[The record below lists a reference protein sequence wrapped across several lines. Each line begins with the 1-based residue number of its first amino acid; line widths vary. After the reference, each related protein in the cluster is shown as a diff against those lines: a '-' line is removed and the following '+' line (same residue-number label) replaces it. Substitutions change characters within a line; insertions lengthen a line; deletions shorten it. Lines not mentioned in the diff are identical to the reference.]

1 MKKRLI
7 VKDITKAFGNL
18 VAVNNVCF
26 DVGEGEIFG
35 IAGPNGSGKTTLF
48 NVISSLS
55 YHADSGQI
63 IFENKQI
70 HYESAHVICH
80 MGIAR
85 TFQQE
90 TIFDSMTIL
99 ENVMVGAIYGNQHMD
114 RHSIHNETIESLKFV
129 GLYARRNE
137 EAENLSL
144 FEKKLLMLASALATK
159 PKLLLLDEPAAG
171 LNRPETEESAEMFKR
186 IIKTFGV
193 SIILVEHK
201 LPLLLKVSDRIM
213 VLNFG
218 KKLIEGQPK
227 MVMSDNRVIEAYL
240 GKKGS
245 YFE

>member
-26 DVGEGEIFG
+26 DVGKGEIFG

-48 NVISSLS
+48 NVISSLP

-70 HYESAHVICH
+70 HYESVHVICH

-114 RHSIHNETIESLKFV
+114 SHSIHNETIESLKFV

-137 EAENLSL
+137 EAEYLSL
-144 FEKKLLMLASALATK
+144 FEKKLLMLASVLATK

-171 LNRPETEESAEMFKR
+171 LNQPEMEESAEIFKR
-186 IIKTFGV
+186 IIKTFGA
-193 SIILVEHK
+193 SIILIEHK

-218 KKLIEGQPK
+218 KKLIEGQPNV
-227 MVMSDNRVIEAYL
+227 VMRDNRVIEAYL

-245 YFE
+245 HFE